1 MKHASRPTTFLH
13 RLTLPVAATSLLLG
27 STFVLSTA
35 SADETGGGGNESCAA
50 GQTEIKFDSGDLR
63 DGRTMTSGGFS
74 VTLSGIK
81 SGSESDSPTATMGNE
96 VLSFGYVASA
106 GLVTVIVKGGPTAY
120 RITSPSLIGK
130 NIVGPPNPKSG
141 KTYGVSNVKFC
152 FALVA
157 SPSPSVS
164 VSVSPSPSASVSP
177 SPSASASV
185 SPSPSASMSVSP
197 SPSASPSASVSP
209 SPSVSVSVSPSPS
222 SSPSA
227 SASVSPSPSASVS
240 PSPLGGTGGG
250 GGGGGGG
257 GTGTGTIGGGSGGGA
272 AGPTTEGGSGT
283 GTIGGGSG
291 GGAAGPTTQG
301 GGAGAPSAL
310 PRTGGLV
317 DTALVAALWAFVG
330 GLVLIGLG
338 RRRSERSS

>member
-106 GLVTVIVKGGPTAY
+106 GLVTVIVKGGPTAD

-164 VSVSPSPSASVSP
+164 VS
-177 SPSASASV
+177 
-185 SPSPSASMSVSP
+185 PSPSASMSVSP

-222 SSPSA
+222 SSPSPSA

-240 PSPLGGTGGG
+240 PSPLGGT
-250 GGGGGGG
+250 GGGG

-291 GGAAGPTTQG
+291 GGAVGPTTQG
-301 GGAGAPSAL
+301 GGTGAPSAL

-317 DTALVAALWAFVG
+317 DTALVAALWAFAG

>member
-1 MKHASRPTTFLH
+1 MKHASRPTGLLH
-13 RLTLPVAATSLLLG
+13 RLALPVAASSLLLG

-35 SADETGGGGNESCAA
+35 SADETRGGGNESCAA
-50 GQTEIKFDSGDLR
+50 GQTEIKFDSRDLK
-63 DGRTMTSGGFS
+63 DGSMTRGGFT
-74 VTLSGIK
+74 VTLSDIK
-81 SGSESDSPTATMGNE
+81 SGQNSDSPTVTMGNE
-96 VLSFGYVASA
+96 VLSFDYVASA

-120 RITSPSLIGK
+120 RITSPSLTG
-130 NIVGPPNPKSG
+130 NDIVGPPNPNSG

-157 SPSPSVS
+157 SPSPSAS
-164 VSVSPSPSASVSP
+164 VSMSPSPSPSASVSM
-177 SPSASASV
+177 SP
-185 SPSPSASMSVSP
+185 SPSPSAST
-197 SPSASPSASVSP
+197 
-209 SPSVSVSVSPSPS
+209 
-222 SSPSA
+222 SA

-250 GGGGGGG
+250 G
-257 GTGTGTIGGGSGGGA
+257 GTGTIGGGSGGGA

-317 DTALVAALWAFVG
+317 DTALVAALWAFVA

-338 RRRSERSS
+338 RRRSERSR